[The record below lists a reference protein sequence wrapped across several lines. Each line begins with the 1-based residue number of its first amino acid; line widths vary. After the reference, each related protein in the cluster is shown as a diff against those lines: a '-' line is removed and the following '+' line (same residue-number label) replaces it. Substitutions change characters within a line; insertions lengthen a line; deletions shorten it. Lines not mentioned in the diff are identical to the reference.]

1 MLVFGLLLW
10 SGLCAISV
18 SSAAAADSNS
28 VPPDL
33 ELNSSGGPLAP
44 LGIYSGSLAYYSTA
58 EPDVSWGYPEGS
70 SVSFQC
76 FVDDLPVACSEPR
89 YDGCCP
95 KLVPKRSPRR
105 KRCPRREALWAPLA
119 LAQRGCQPGPLA
131 PPYVPPG
138 RTLGYGPFTG
148 WVPIPVGI
156 GDGAHTIKVV
166 ATDEDG
172 SDPDPPTVTS
182 VIDRTSPSTPGIL
195 EAPARSS
202 RDRTPR
208 FKFTA
213 TDDRRIQDEYNQPLL
228 AQLRRLEPAGAP
240 ISNASPLGHYLE
252 WRGPPAPRR
261 AAAQRSPGP
270 PMRSKARTARPS
282 SASESTYRRASMN
295 SASEPAT
302 SSATNR
308 GPRDTAFEFSVKRRP
323 PRAASRGSY
332 RRAASVSRISL
343 GSMNRTSS

>member
-10 SGLCAISV
+10 SGLCAASV
-18 SSAAAADSNS
+18 SSAAAVDSNS

-33 ELNSSGGPLAP
+33 ELNSSGGELAP
-44 LGIYSGSLAYYSTA
+44 LGIYAGSLAYYSTA

-95 KLVPKRSPRR
+95 RIVPKRAPRT
-105 KRCPRREALWAPLA
+105 RCPRRVALWAPLA
-119 LAQRGCQPGPLA
+119 LAQRGCHSGPLA

-182 VIDRTSPSTPGIL
+182 VIDRTSPSTPSIL

-213 TDDRRIQDEYNQPLL
+213 TDDRRIQDEYNQPLP

-240 ISNASPLGHYLE
+240 ITNASPLGRYLE
-252 WRGPPAPRR
+252 WRGPSCPTPRR
-261 AAAQRSPGP
+261 CTEVAWPAHAVESKNGTTFVGQREHLLPGLYELSVRARDIVGNESAAAR
-270 PMRSKARTARPS
+270 
-282 SASESTYRRASMN
+282 YRFRIL
-295 SASEPAT
+295 
-302 SSATNR
+302 
-308 GPRDTAFEFSVKRRP
+308 GQ
-323 PRAASRGSY
+323 AASS
-332 RRAASVSRISL
+332 
-343 GSMNRTSS
+343 